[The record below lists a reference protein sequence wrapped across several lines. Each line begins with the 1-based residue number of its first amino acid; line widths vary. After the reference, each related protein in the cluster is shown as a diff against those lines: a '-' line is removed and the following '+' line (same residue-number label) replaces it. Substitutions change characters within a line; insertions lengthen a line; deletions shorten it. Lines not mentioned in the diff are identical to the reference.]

1 MIPQLQLM
9 KTVAFSLWEKA
20 LPFIIKH
27 WKILLILALSL
38 ALFLKMQSDYKSM
51 ETAYQARIESSQAQI
66 EGLKVI
72 HETQLRE
79 QQLLMESFLESM
91 AVIEE
96 EYEDTR
102 EELERE
108 RDRQID
114 KIERE
119 WSEHPE
125 GVAEQIE
132 QEFGF
137 EHVE

>member
-1 MIPQLQLM
+1 MIKLQAIWAVLSS
-9 KTVAFSLWEKA
+9 TWEKV
-20 LPFIIKH
+20 LPFVLKN
-27 WKILLILALSL
+27 WKILLILALSV
-38 ALFLKMQSDYKSM
+38 ALFLKMRSDYKSM
-51 ETAYQARIESSQAQI
+51 ETAYQTRIESSQAQI

-79 QQLLMESFLESM
+79 QQLLMESFLESI
-91 AVIEE
+91 AAIEE
-96 EYEDTR
+96 EYESTR

-108 RDRQID
+108 KGRKID

-137 EHVE
+137 EYVE

>member
-1 MIPQLQLM
+1 MIKIQAAWAVLSS
-9 KTVAFSLWEKA
+9 VWENV
-20 LPFIIKH
+20 LPFVIKH
-27 WKILLILALSL
+27 WKVLLILALSL

-51 ETAYQARIESSQAQI
+51 EAAYQTRIESSQAQI

-79 QQLLMESFLESM
+79 QQLLMESYLESI
-91 AVIEE
+91 AAIEE

-108 RDRQID
+108 RNRKIDR
-114 KIERE
+114 IERE

-125 GVAEQIE
+125 GVAGQIE

-137 EHVE
+137 EYIE

>member
-1 MIPQLQLM
+1 VIKIQAAWAVLSS
-9 KTVAFSLWEKA
+9 VWENV
-20 LPFIIKH
+20 LPFVIKH

-38 ALFLKMQSDYKSM
+38 ALFLKMRSDYKSM
-51 ETAYQARIESSQAQI
+51 ETAYQTRIESSQAQL

-79 QQLLMESFLESM
+79 QQLLMESFLESI
-91 AVIEE
+91 AAIEE
-96 EYEDTR
+96 EYENTR

-108 RDRQID
+108 RSRKID

-125 GVAEQIE
+125 GVAGQIE

-137 EHVE
+137 EYVE

>member
-1 MIPQLQLM
+1 MIQLRAAWAVLSS
-9 KTVAFSLWEKA
+9 TWERV
-20 LPFIIKH
+20 LPFAIKH
-27 WKILLILALSL
+27 WKILLILALSI
-38 ALFLKMQSDYKSM
+38 ALFLKMQSDYRSM
-51 ETAYQARIESSQAQI
+51 ETAYQTRIESSQAQI

-79 QQLLMESFLESM
+79 QQLLMDSFLESI
-91 AVIEE
+91 AAIEE
-96 EYEDTR
+96 EYEKTR

-108 RDRQID
+108 RNRKIN

-137 EHVE
+137 EYVE

>member
-1 MIPQLQLM
+1 MIQLRAAWAVLSS
-9 KTVAFSLWEKA
+9 TWERG
-20 LPFIIKH
+20 LPFAIKH
-27 WKILLILALSL
+27 WKILLILALSI
-38 ALFLKMQSDYKSM
+38 ALFLKMQSDYRSM
-51 ETAYQARIESSQAQI
+51 ETAYQTRIESSQAQI

-79 QQLLMESFLESM
+79 QQLLMESFLESI
-91 AVIEE
+91 AAIEE
-96 EYEDTR
+96 EYEKTR

-108 RDRQID
+108 RNRKIN

-137 EHVE
+137 ESVE

>member
-1 MIPQLQLM
+1 MIQLRAAWAVLSS
-9 KTVAFSLWEKA
+9 TWERV
-20 LPFIIKH
+20 LPFAIKH
-27 WKILLILALSL
+27 WKILLILALSI
-38 ALFLKMQSDYKSM
+38 ALFLKMQSDYRSM
-51 ETAYQARIESSQAQI
+51 ETAYQTRIESSQAQI

-79 QQLLMESFLESM
+79 QQLLMESFLESI
-91 AVIEE
+91 AAIEE
-96 EYEDTR
+96 EYEKTR

-108 RDRQID
+108 RNRKIN

-137 EHVE
+137 EYGE

>member
-1 MIPQLQLM
+1 MIQLRAAWAVLSS
-9 KTVAFSLWEKA
+9 TWERV
-20 LPFIIKH
+20 LPFAIKH
-27 WKILLILALSL
+27 WKILLILALSI
-38 ALFLKMQSDYKSM
+38 ALFLKMQSDYRSM
-51 ETAYQARIESSQAQI
+51 ETAYQTRIESSQAQI

-79 QQLLMESFLESM
+79 QQLLMESFLESI
-91 AVIEE
+91 AAIEE
-96 EYEDTR
+96 EYEKTR

-108 RDRQID
+108 RNRKIN

-125 GVAEQIE
+125 GVAEQME

-137 EHVE
+137 EYVE

>member
-1 MIPQLQLM
+1 MIQLRAAWAVLSS
-9 KTVAFSLWEKA
+9 TWERV
-20 LPFIIKH
+20 LPFVIKH

-38 ALFLKMQSDYKSM
+38 ALFLKMQSDYRSM
-51 ETAYQARIESSQAQI
+51 ETAYQTRIESSQAQI

-79 QQLLMESFLESM
+79 QQLLMESFLESI
-91 AVIEE
+91 AAIEE
-96 EYEDTR
+96 EYEKTR
-102 EELERE
+102 EELEEE
-108 RDRQID
+108 RSRKID

-125 GVAEQIE
+125 GVAGQIE

-137 EHVE
+137 EYVE

>member
-1 MIPQLQLM
+1 MIQLRAAWAVLSS
-9 KTVAFSLWEKA
+9 TWERV
-20 LPFIIKH
+20 LPFAIKH
-27 WKILLILALSL
+27 WKILLILALSI
-38 ALFLKMQSDYKSM
+38 ALFLKMQSDYRSM
-51 ETAYQARIESSQAQI
+51 ETAYQTRIESSQAQI

-79 QQLLMESFLESM
+79 QQLLMESFLESI
-91 AVIEE
+91 AAIEE
-96 EYEDTR
+96 EYEKTR

-108 RDRQID
+108 RNRKIN

-137 EHVE
+137 EYVE

>member
-1 MIPQLQLM
+1 MIQLRAAWAVLSS
-9 KTVAFSLWEKA
+9 TWERV
-20 LPFIIKH
+20 LPFAIKH
-27 WKILLILALSL
+27 WKILLILALSI
-38 ALFLKMQSDYKSM
+38 ALFLKMQSDYRSM
-51 ETAYQARIESSQAQI
+51 ETAYQTRIESSQAQI

-72 HETQLRE
+72 HETQLCE
-79 QQLLMESFLESM
+79 QQLLMESFLESI
-91 AVIEE
+91 AAIEE
-96 EYEDTR
+96 EYEKTR

-108 RDRQID
+108 RNRKIN

-137 EHVE
+137 EYVE

>member
-1 MIPQLQLM
+1 MIKLQAIWAVLSS
-9 KTVAFSLWEKA
+9 TWEKV
-20 LPFIIKH
+20 LPFVLKN

-38 ALFLKMQSDYKSM
+38 ALFLKMRSDYKSM
-51 ETAYQARIESSQAQI
+51 ETAYQTRIESSQAQI

-79 QQLLMESFLESM
+79 QQLLMESFLESI
-91 AVIEE
+91 AAIEE
-96 EYEDTR
+96 EYENTR

-108 RDRQID
+108 RNRKID

-137 EHVE
+137 EYVE